1 MPCNGSLNLTK
12 LFSCTSIKLQVSLVA
27 VEESFILVSGVH
39 TSVPCDDTLEYD
51 KSSSRVLIL
60 QVSLVIKIE
69 LVHAQRTVYKC
80 AL

>member
-1 MPCNGSLNLTK
+1 MSK
-12 LFSCTSIKLQVSLVA
+12 QLQVSLVA
-27 VEESFILVSGVH
+27 IEESFILVSGVH

-60 QVSLVIKIE
+60 QVSLVVKIE
-69 LVHAQRTVYKC
+69 VEVSSCTGTVYKC